1 MCSVAEVD
9 EAEGEN
15 KRDEEEGC
23 EDNLGASVSC
33 YEVVKSSCILFGV
46 TSLRHRQR

>member
-15 KRDEEEGC
+15 KGNEEEGC
-23 EDNLGASVSC
+23 EDNLGVSVSG
-33 YEVVKSSCILFGV
+33 YEVVKSSCILFGA
-46 TSLRHRQR
+46 TSLRYRQR